1 MLVSRS
7 VPAPVAVSAGVLALF
22 AVAALSGC
30 EGLAEQ
36 RLTYNRTENV
46 KVTEIEINP
55 GAGDVVVRSGAVT
68 DVRIERVVQYRGDEP
83 SDTTYRFDGT
93 KLLIETDCGRHCG
106 VSYEILAPEGV
117 AVRGQNGSGD
127 IRLTDVSEVDVKVGS
142 GDISVD
148 GATGAVRAETGSGD
162 VTVSGVPGTVWAH
175 TGSGSIEGRD
185 LGAGEVQAEAASGDI
200 TLTLRTAGSV
210 RANASSGNVTL
221 AVPAGS
227 YRVQAQADSG
237 STNVAV
243 QNDPAAKISLEA
255 RTGSGDIT
263 IGSN

>member
-7 VPAPVAVSAGVLALF
+7 VPAPVAVSAGVLTLF

-30 EGLAEQ
+30 GGLAEQ

-46 KVTEIEINP
+46 KVTEIEISP
-55 GAGDVVVRSGAVT
+55 GAGDVVVRTGAVT

-83 SDTTYRFDGT
+83 NETTYRFDGT
-93 KLLIETDCGRHCG
+93 KLLLDTDCGRQCG
-106 VSYEILAPEGV
+106 VSYDILAPEGV
-117 AVRGQNGSGD
+117 AVRGRNGSGN
-127 IRLTDVSEVDVKVGS
+127 IRLTEVSEVDVKVGS

-148 GATGAVRAETGSGD
+148 GASGAVRAETGSGD
-162 VTVSGVPGTVWAH
+162 VTLSGVPGTVWAH

-185 LGAGEVQAEAASGDI
+185 LGAGKVQAEAASGDI

-210 RANASSGNVTL
+210 QAQAASGNVVL
-221 AVPAGS
+221 VVPAGS
-227 YRVQAQADSG
+227 YRVQANADSG
-237 STNVAV
+237 STNVSV
-243 QNDPAAKISLEA
+243 RNDPAATAVLEA

-263 IGSN
+263 IGPS